1 MTSKLDVHKIAEMQ
15 TYFMQYV
22 FRSCLLL
29 WLQLAIILIKMKNV
43 KKKKKS
49 TSRPNNVLLTFY
61 MIILILALIL

>member
-29 WLQLAIILIKMKNV
+29 WLQLAIILIKMKNTH
-43 KKKKKS
+43 KQ
-49 TSRPNNVLLTFY
+49 
-61 MIILILALIL
+61 AEE

>member
-43 KKKKKS
+43 KKKIKKINPHPAQ
-49 TSRPNNVLLTFY
+49 T
-61 MIILILALIL
+61 MCC